1 MQYNSIFSNHH
12 LKTWIQCNGIFQTSP
27 NIGKT
32 QDKYCLLSFMHRNE
46 IGLLTPV
53 AKINKGGSL
62 NKVQEGGKKI

>member
-1 MQYNSIFSNHH
+1 MAS
-12 LKTWIQCNGIFQTSP
+12 FQTSP

-46 IGLLTPV
+46 IGLLTPA